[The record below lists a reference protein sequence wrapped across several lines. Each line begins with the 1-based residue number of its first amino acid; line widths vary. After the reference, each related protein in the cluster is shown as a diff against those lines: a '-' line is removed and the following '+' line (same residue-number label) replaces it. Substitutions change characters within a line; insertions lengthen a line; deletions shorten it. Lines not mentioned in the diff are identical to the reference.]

1 MVPTEIS
8 ILKCKL
14 QAVTKQQAKQR
25 ADARKAQNQPL
36 IEPFVRGSKKRK
48 ASKAAA
54 KDIPEVERSQR
65 KLKRPP
71 LKRAFLPMPSDEE
84 SG

>member
-1 MVPTEIS
+1 M
-8 ILKCKL
+8 

-48 ASKAAA
+48 ASKAVANDTA
-54 KDIPEVERSQR
+54 EGDSKEK

-71 LKRAFLPMPSDEE
+71 LKRAFLPIPSDEE
-84 SG
+84 SD